1 MLRQGEFVAT
11 DRLHALTESEP
22 NGTLNSQMNKRELK
36 FRTIVISDVHL
47 GAPDCKAEKANFF
60 LKHTHC
66 DRLILN
72 GDIIDGWSLRRSG
85 GWLRIHTRFV
95 RLILKKM
102 EKRGTEVIYVRGNH
116 DDVLAKVLPLSFDN
130 LKIVEDFVHTAGDGK
145 RYICLHGDAF
155 DAVTQN
161 SKFVAVIGDIGYQGL
176 LKLNRYYNR
185 YRRWRG
191 KEPYSLSKAI
201 KARVKSA
208 VNYISRFEESVVKYA
223 RRRDCDGFICGHIH
237 TAADREIDG
246 MRYLNSGD
254 WMESCTAIVEH
265 DDGHMEVIDYETFR
279 SRLNA
284 LPKPTDDG
292 PDDDAIKDIETTR
305 FAMPEFPGDDM
316 QEEEL
321 PTITA

>member
-1 MLRQGEFVAT
+1 MKKG
-11 DRLHALTESEP
+11 
-22 NGTLNSQMNKRELK
+22 ELK
-36 FRTIVISDVHL
+36 FRTIIISDVHL
-47 GAPDCKAEKANFF
+47 GAPDCRVEKANYF
-60 LKHTHC
+60 LKHTQC

-72 GDIIDGWSLRRSG
+72 GDIIDGWSLRRKG
-85 GWLRIHTRFV
+85 GWLRAHTRFV
-95 RLILKKM
+95 RLVLKKM
-102 EKRGTEVIYVRGNH
+102 EKHGTEVIYIRGNH

-130 LKIVEDFVHTAGDGK
+130 LRIVEDFVHVTADGK

-161 SKFVAVIGDIGYQGL
+161 SKFMAILGDIGYQGL

-237 TAADREIDG
+237 SAADRMIDG
-246 MRYLNSGD
+246 MRYLNCGD
-254 WMESCTAIVEH
+254 WVESCTAIVEH
-265 DDGHMEVIDYETFR
+265 DDGRLEVIDFDTFTGLLVDKVR
-279 SRLNA
+279 KEDEANDSGGSAKR
-284 LPKPTDDG
+284 
-292 PDDDAIKDIETTR
+292 IEVTR
-305 FAMPEFPGDDM
+305 FAMPEYGGEDSKSAFS
-316 QEEEL
+316 E
-321 PTITA
+321 